1 MTCLVE
7 NGQPRERGVR
17 MGRHSIRAQ
26 FMGIVILLSLSF
38 AALSLTAYQNICGL
52 LDKKNHSYAMNS
64 SLAYAYSMNDL
75 YLRVTNISGLLA
87 TNGDVL
93 AFLAGPLDENTVAL
107 VRRLSD
113 VLFAFVAT
121 NPDIPDIS
129 IAGRHA
135 RRSVIYSTAM
145 LDDLWKRMGSRR
157 GVQCLGMVEKRLLTQ
172 NEAPSPFLVFGCNV
186 FSSGEQEPAG
196 CLFLSVNLSHFVADS
211 ALFLDQNSRTARH
224 FLGVSR
230 ETLYPFRGD
239 FAAARQVEADIRAH
253 ARQFDFSGSAPV
265 NIATERYDYICLF
278 LPQSDFYIVSAI
290 DKRETVTDLD
300 GTRLFMTL
308 AIVLFTSF
316 LLLAFLLLL
325 RSIVRPIRLFHAH
338 IHSIRGGDRRAM
350 REPLRLKG
358 CREIRELGAEFNG
371 MLSQILFLEEKLVK
385 TVESLYAADIER
397 QKAEIAHLRSQ
408 INPHFLYNTLESIKG
423 LAARHGVPEIADIA
437 TAIGKISRYSIK
449 GAVTVTLAEEMEIA
463 DAYLRIQKI
472 RFGNRFEL
480 IVSIPESCRSLTV
493 PKMLLQPLAENAVIH
508 GLENRREGTLY
519 ISAHTQEDDLLVIVQ
534 DDGEGMSPER
544 LDDIRR
550 MLEEETPDSGQIGLR
565 NIHRRIRLSCGEKYG
580 LTIDS
585 APRSGTK
592 VTVRL
597 PAGRAAQAE
606 EEETV
611 CTGC

>member
-1 MTCLVE
+1 
-7 NGQPRERGVR
+7 
-17 MGRHSIRAQ
+17 MGRHSIRTQ
-26 FMGIVILLSLSF
+26 FMGIVVLLSLSF
-38 AALSLTAYQNICGL
+38 AVLSLTAYQNICGL

-93 AFLAGPLDENTVAL
+93 AFLSEPLNEKTVGL

-145 LDDLWKRMGSRR
+145 LDGLWERMGSRR
-157 GVQCLGMVEKRLLTQ
+157 GVQCLGMVETRLLTQ
-172 NEAPSPFLVFGCNV
+172 NETPSPFLVFGCNV
-186 FSSGEQEPAG
+186 FPSGAQEPSG

-230 ETLYPFRGD
+230 EALYPFRGD

-290 DKRETVTDLD
+290 DKWETVADLD
-300 GTRLFMTL
+300 GTRLYMIL

-325 RSIVRPIRLFHAH
+325 RGVVRPIRLFHAH

-350 REPLRLKG
+350 REPLRLLPG
-358 CREIRELGAEFNG
+358 NSRAE
-371 MLSQILFLEEKLVK
+371 
-385 TVESLYAADIER
+385 R
-397 QKAEIAHLRSQ
+397 
-408 INPHFLYNTLESIKG
+408 
-423 LAARHGVPEIADIA
+423 
-437 TAIGKISRYSIK
+437 
-449 GAVTVTLAEEMEIA
+449 
-463 DAYLRIQKI
+463 RIQ
-472 RFGNRFEL
+472 RDALPDSFSGR
-480 IVSIPESCRSLTV
+480 PTG
-493 PKMLLQPLAENAVIH
+493 H
-508 GLENRREGTLY
+508 NRRKPLRCGYRASEGGDRPP
-519 ISAHTQEDDLLVIVQ
+519 AQ
-534 DDGEGMSPER
+534 
-544 LDDIRR
+544 
-550 MLEEETPDSGQIGLR
+550 PD
-565 NIHRRIRLSCGEKYG
+565 
-580 LTIDS
+580 
-585 APRSGTK
+585 
-592 VTVRL
+592 
-597 PAGRAAQAE
+597 
-606 EEETV
+606 
-611 CTGC
+611 

>member
-1 MTCLVE
+1 MD
-7 NGQPRERGVR
+7 
-17 MGRHSIRAQ
+17 RHSIRTQ
-26 FMGIVILLSLSF
+26 FMGIVVLLSLSF
-38 AALSLTAYQNICGL
+38 TALSLTAYQSVCGL
-52 LDKKNHSYAMNS
+52 LDKKNHGYAMNS
-64 SLAYAYSMNDL
+64 SLSYAYSMNDL

-87 TNGDVL
+87 SNGDVQAVL
-93 AFLAGPLDENTVAL
+93 SEPLNEHTVAL

-113 VLFAFVAT
+113 TLFAFVAT

-129 IAGRHA
+129 IAGRQSY
-135 RRSVIYSTAM
+135 RSVIYSTAM
-145 LDDLWKRMGSRR
+145 LNDLWRRMGSRR
-157 GVQCLGMVEKRLLTQ
+157 GVQCLGMTDTRLLTR
-172 NEAPSPFLVFGCNV
+172 NEAPTPFLVFGCNV
-186 FSSGEQEPAG
+186 FSSGEQEPVG

-230 ETLYPFRGD
+230 EALYPFRGD
-239 FAAARQVEADIRAH
+239 FDAARQVEADIRAH
-253 ARQFDFSGSAPV
+253 ASQFEVSASAPV
-265 NIATERYDYICLF
+265 RIATERYDYVCLF
-278 LPQSDFYIVSAI
+278 LPQSDFFIISAI
-290 DKRETVTDLD
+290 DKWETVTDLD
-300 GTRLFMTL
+300 GTRLYMTV
-308 AIVLFTSF
+308 AIMLFTGF

-325 RSIVRPIRLFHAH
+325 RGVVLPIRLFDAR
-338 IHSIRGGDRRAM
+338 IRSIRDGDRRAM

-358 CREIRELGAEFNG
+358 CREISELSDEFNG

-385 TVESLYAADIER
+385 TVENLYAADIER

-423 LAARHGVPEIADIA
+423 LAVRHGVPEIADIA

-472 RFGNRFEL
+472 RFGNRFEP

-597 PAGRAAQAE
+597 PAGRAAQAG

>member
-1 MTCLVE
+1 
-7 NGQPRERGVR
+7 
-17 MGRHSIRAQ
+17 MGRHSIRTQ
-26 FMGIVILLSLSF
+26 FMGIVVLLSLSF
-38 AALSLTAYQNICGL
+38 AALSLTAYQSICSL
-52 LDKKNHSYAMNS
+52 LDKKNHGYAMNS

-75 YLRVTNISGLLA
+75 FLRVTNISGLLA

-93 AFLAGPLDENTVAL
+93 SFLSDPLDKNTVAL

-129 IAGRHA
+129 IAGKHS

-145 LDDLWKRMGSRR
+145 LEELWGRMGSRR
-157 GVQCLGMVEKRLLTQ
+157 GVQCLGMVETRLLTQ

-186 FSSGEQEPAG
+186 FSSGEQEPSG

-230 ETLYPFRGD
+230 EALYPFRSD
-239 FAAARQVEADIRAH
+239 SAAAGQVEADIRAH
-253 ARQFDFSGSAPV
+253 ARQFEVSSSAPV
-265 NIATERYDYICLF
+265 NISTERFDYVCLF

-290 DKRETVTDLD
+290 DKWETVTDLD
-300 GTRLFMTL
+300 GTRLYMTL
-308 AIVLFTSF
+308 AIVLFTGF

-325 RSIVRPIRLFHAH
+325 RGVVQPIRMFHAH
-338 IHSIRGGDRRAM
+338 IHAIRGGDRRAM
-350 REPLRLKG
+350 RQPLRLKG
-358 CREIRELGAEFNG
+358 CREIRELSGEFNG
-371 MLSQILFLEEKLVK
+371 MLAQILSLEDQLVE
-385 TVESLYAADIER
+385 TVASLYAADVER

-423 LAARHGVPEIADIA
+423 LAARHGVSEIADIA

-463 DAYLRIQKI
+463 EAYLRIQKI
-472 RFGNRFEL
+472 RFGNRFDA
-480 IVSIPESCRSLTV
+480 IMSIPESCRALTV

-508 GLENRREGTLY
+508 GLENLREGTLY
-519 ISAHTQEDDLLVIVQ
+519 ISAHAQEDDLLVIVQ
-534 DDGEGMSPER
+534 DDGEGMDPER
-544 LDDIRR
+544 LEEIRR
-550 MLEEETPDSGQIGLR
+550 LLAEEAPEGGQIGLR
-565 NIHRRIRLSCGEKYG
+565 NIHRRIRLSCGEQYG

-597 PAGRAAQAE
+597 PAKAAE
-606 EEETV
+606 RPGEEETV